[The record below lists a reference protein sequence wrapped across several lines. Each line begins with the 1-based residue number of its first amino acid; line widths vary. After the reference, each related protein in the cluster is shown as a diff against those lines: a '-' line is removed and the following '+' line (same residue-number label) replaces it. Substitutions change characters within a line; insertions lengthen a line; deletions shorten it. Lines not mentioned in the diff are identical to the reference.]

1 MKDDK
6 ILFNTL
12 QPSINGIM
20 KRFLTLLTCSLTL
33 QAPSS
38 TTPLLNDGSKTTLLT
53 FQIPTN
59 GEKTLSS
66 VEFSGSSHLKDIA
79 EISLAHQRKTGN
91 RLFATRKTIAKSFAL
106 KGSLDLPPGDH
117 LFELTI
123 SLKSSANLLHKISL
137 QPTKYNFSDG
147 TTKKIDH
154 ISSRPQRLAYPIH
167 KRGDYNCHTFRI
179 PGIARSKNGH
189 LLAVADMRYNS
200 RRDLQG
206 HMDIGLRISK
216 DGGQTWS
223 PPRAIMDMGEHGGK
237 SQDQNGCSDPCILVD
252 EETGEIFVAACWT
265 HGKPGTHQWRGNGS
279 EPGFDIDKSTQF
291 IVVRS
296 TDHGATWSKPENW
309 TKKLKD
315 PSWHLF
321 APAPGN
327 GITMKDGTLVMPTQ
341 GRDAKGL
348 PFSNITWSK
357 DHGKTWHVSNH
368 ARDNTTECAV
378 AELSDGSLLLNMRDN
393 RNRADK
399 SGTNGRAIAHTKDL
413 GKSWVSHSTDHSAL
427 PEPVCM
433 ASLIADPYRKGTVY
447 FSNPNNKR
455 SRSHMTLRR
464 STDDGK
470 TWSSQ
475 ILLDTKGGAY
485 SSLVMIDENHLG
497 ILYES
502 SVADMIF
509 QKIPISEFN
518 EETSEKPLIQSLFK
532 GERFP
537 NIVVS
542 KEGTLIAT
550 WGNRHIRARRSTDG
564 GSSWGPEITIT
575 NPGFQGGGTTV
586 DETTG
591 DILAFVEENH
601 PPANIFIYRSSDDGL
616 TWKKESPTIRPDSQG
631 HHPSMHMND
640 HGTTLRHGK
649 YKGRLIRPTRF
660 YAGKNDR
667 EKWPEHYTNAI
678 YSDDHGKTWQTSE
691 PFPENGT
698 GEACLVELSDGSL
711 YYNSRVHWQE
721 RPKNTRRRE
730 ARSTDGGHT
739 WKNFRIIDILPDGH
753 QHRSYGCMGGLVRL
767 PIDGQDILIF
777 SNIDTPN
784 ATREQGTVWASFD
797 GGKTWPVKRLILPGP
812 SGYSALNAGRPG
824 TPSEGYI
831 YLHAE
836 TNNGS
841 RVARFTLDW
850 LKKGTLTGD
859 GNIPSTPK

>member
-1 MKDDK
+1 
-6 ILFNTL
+6 
-12 QPSINGIM
+12 M

-33 QAPSS
+33 QAQSS
-38 TTPLLNDGSKTTLLT
+38 TTPLLNDGSKTTFLT

-66 VEFSGSSHLKDIA
+66 VEFSGSKHLKDIA
-79 EISLAHQRKTGN
+79 EISLTHHRKTGN
-91 RLFATRKTIAKSFAL
+91 RLFATRKTIANSFAL
-106 KGSLDLPPGDH
+106 KGSLNLPAGNH

-123 SLKSSANLLHKISL
+123 SLKSSADLLHKICL

-216 DGGQTWS
+216 DSGQTWS
-223 PPRAIMDMGEHGGK
+223 PPRPIMDMGEHGGK

-252 EETGEIFVAACWT
+252 EETGQIFVAACWT

-357 DHGKTWHVSNH
+357 DHGKTWQVSNH
-368 ARDNTTECAV
+368 ARNNTTECAV

-464 STDDGK
+464 STDDG
-470 TWSSQ
+470 
-475 ILLDTKGGAY
+475 
-485 SSLVMIDENHLG
+485 
-497 ILYES
+497 
-502 SVADMIF
+502 
-509 QKIPISEFN
+509 
-518 EETSEKPLIQSLFK
+518 
-532 GERFP
+532 
-537 NIVVS
+537 
-542 KEGTLIAT
+542 
-550 WGNRHIRARRSTDG
+550 
-564 GSSWGPEITIT
+564 
-575 NPGFQGGGTTV
+575 
-586 DETTG
+586 
-591 DILAFVEENH
+591 
-601 PPANIFIYRSSDDGL
+601 
-616 TWKKESPTIRPDSQG
+616 
-631 HHPSMHMND
+631 
-640 HGTTLRHGK
+640 
-649 YKGRLIRPTRF
+649 
-660 YAGKNDR
+660 
-667 EKWPEHYTNAI
+667 
-678 YSDDHGKTWQTSE
+678 
-691 PFPENGT
+691 
-698 GEACLVELSDGSL
+698 
-711 YYNSRVHWQE
+711 
-721 RPKNTRRRE
+721 
-730 ARSTDGGHT
+730 
-739 WKNFRIIDILPDGH
+739 
-753 QHRSYGCMGGLVRL
+753 
-767 PIDGQDILIF
+767 
-777 SNIDTPN
+777 
-784 ATREQGTVWASFD
+784 
-797 GGKTWPVKRLILPGP
+797 
-812 SGYSALNAGRPG
+812 
-824 TPSEGYI
+824 
-831 YLHAE
+831 
-836 TNNGS
+836 
-841 RVARFTLDW
+841 
-850 LKKGTLTGD
+850 
-859 GNIPSTPK
+859 

>member
-1 MKDDK
+1 
-6 ILFNTL
+6 
-12 QPSINGIM
+12 
-20 KRFLTLLTCSLTL
+20 
-33 QAPSS
+33 
-38 TTPLLNDGSKTTLLT
+38 
-53 FQIPTN
+53 
-59 GEKTLSS
+59 
-66 VEFSGSSHLKDIA
+66 
-79 EISLAHQRKTGN
+79 
-91 RLFATRKTIAKSFAL
+91 
-106 KGSLDLPPGDH
+106 
-117 LFELTI
+117 
-123 SLKSSANLLHKISL
+123 
-137 QPTKYNFSDG
+137 
-147 TTKKIDH
+147 
-154 ISSRPQRLAYPIH
+154 
-167 KRGDYNCHTFRI
+167 
-179 PGIARSKNGH
+179 
-189 LLAVADMRYNS
+189 
-200 RRDLQG
+200 
-206 HMDIGLRISK
+206 
-216 DGGQTWS
+216 
-223 PPRAIMDMGEHGGK
+223 
-237 SQDQNGCSDPCILVD
+237 
-252 EETGEIFVAACWT
+252 
-265 HGKPGTHQWRGNGS
+265 WRGNGS

-357 DHGKTWHVSNH
+357 DHGKTWQVSNH
-368 ARDNTTECAV
+368 ARNNTTECAV

-564 GSSWGPEITIT
+564 GSSWGPEITIK

-586 DETTG
+586 D
-591 DILAFVEENH
+591 LF
-601 PPANIFIYRSSDDGL
+601 SS
-616 TWKKESPTIRPDSQG
+616 S
-631 HHPSMHMND
+631 
-640 HGTTLRHGK
+640 
-649 YKGRLIRPTRF
+649 
-660 YAGKNDR
+660 
-667 EKWPEHYTNAI
+667 
-678 YSDDHGKTWQTSE
+678 
-691 PFPENGT
+691 
-698 GEACLVELSDGSL
+698 V
-711 YYNSRVHWQE
+711 
-721 RPKNTRRRE
+721 
-730 ARSTDGGHT
+730 
-739 WKNFRIIDILPDGH
+739 
-753 QHRSYGCMGGLVRL
+753 
-767 PIDGQDILIF
+767 
-777 SNIDTPN
+777 
-784 ATREQGTVWASFD
+784 
-797 GGKTWPVKRLILPGP
+797 
-812 SGYSALNAGRPG
+812 
-824 TPSEGYI
+824 
-831 YLHAE
+831 
-836 TNNGS
+836 
-841 RVARFTLDW
+841 
-850 LKKGTLTGD
+850 
-859 GNIPSTPK
+859 

>member
-1 MKDDK
+1 
-6 ILFNTL
+6 
-12 QPSINGIM
+12 
-20 KRFLTLLTCSLTL
+20 
-33 QAPSS
+33 
-38 TTPLLNDGSKTTLLT
+38 
-53 FQIPTN
+53 
-59 GEKTLSS
+59 
-66 VEFSGSSHLKDIA
+66 
-79 EISLAHQRKTGN
+79 
-91 RLFATRKTIAKSFAL
+91 
-106 KGSLDLPPGDH
+106 
-117 LFELTI
+117 
-123 SLKSSANLLHKISL
+123 
-137 QPTKYNFSDG
+137 
-147 TTKKIDH
+147 
-154 ISSRPQRLAYPIH
+154 
-167 KRGDYNCHTFRI
+167 
-179 PGIARSKNGH
+179 
-189 LLAVADMRYNS
+189 
-200 RRDLQG
+200 
-206 HMDIGLRISK
+206 
-216 DGGQTWS
+216 
-223 PPRAIMDMGEHGGK
+223 
-237 SQDQNGCSDPCILVD
+237 
-252 EETGEIFVAACWT
+252 
-265 HGKPGTHQWRGNGS
+265 
-279 EPGFDIDKSTQF
+279 
-291 IVVRS
+291 
-296 TDHGATWSKPENW
+296 
-309 TKKLKD
+309 
-315 PSWHLF
+315 
-321 APAPGN
+321 
-327 GITMKDGTLVMPTQ
+327 
-341 GRDAKGL
+341 
-348 PFSNITWSK
+348 
-357 DHGKTWHVSNH
+357 
-368 ARDNTTECAV
+368 
-378 AELSDGSLLLNMRDN
+378 MRDN

-399 SGTNGRAIAHTKDL
+399 SRTNGRAIAHTKNL
-413 GKSWVSHSTDHSAL
+413 GKSWGSHSTDHSAL

-616 TWKKESPTIRPDSQG
+616 TWKKETPTIRPDSQG

-850 LKKGTLTGD
+850 LKKGTLTGN
-859 GNIPSTPK
+859 GNIPSTQK